1 MEAMMKA
8 QDIMAKNPRCVTP
21 RTTVQEAAR
30 LMKTEDIG
38 ALPVIGD
45 ESSGRLVGMITD
57 RDITIR
63 VVAEGRN
70 LDATRVED
78 VMSKSSLA
86 VAKTSDSVEDVM
98 KVMGREQVRRIP
110 IVDDDQKVVGVVSQ
124 ADVVRKADS
133 DTRAERTIERISE
146 PGGRHS

>member
-1 MEAMMKA
+1 MKA

-30 LMKTEDIG
+30 LMKSEDVG
-38 ALPVIGD
+38 ALPVISD
-45 ESSGRLVGMITD
+45 ERSGKLVGMITD
-57 RDITIR
+57 RDIAIR
-63 VVAEGRN
+63 VVADGKN
-70 LDATRVED
+70 GDTCLVEE

-86 VAKTSDSVEDVM
+86 VARTTDSVDDVM

-110 IVDDDQKVVGVVSQ
+110 IVDDNQKVVGVVSQ
-124 ADVVRKADS
+124 ADVVRKASS
-133 DTRAERTIERISE
+133 DVRAEHTIEKISE

>member
-1 MEAMMKA
+1 MKA

-21 RTTVQEAAR
+21 RVTVQDAAR
-30 LMKTEDIG
+30 LMKSEDVG

-45 ESSGRLVGMITD
+45 ATSGRLVGMITD
-57 RDITIR
+57 RDIAIR
-63 VVAEGRN
+63 VVAEGRS
-70 LDATRVED
+70 LDATLVED

-110 IVDDDQKVVGVVSQ
+110 IVDDNQKVVGVVSQ
-124 ADVVRKADS
+124 ADVVRKTGS
-133 DTRAERTIERISE
+133 DMRAEHTIEKISE

>member
-1 MEAMMKA
+1 MKA

-30 LMKTEDIG
+30 LMKSEDVG
-38 ALPVIGD
+38 SLPVLRDDG
-45 ESSGRLVGMITD
+45 SRKLVGVITD

-70 LDATRVED
+70 AERCVVEE
-78 VMSKSSLA
+78 VMSKNNLA
-86 VAKTSDSVEDVM
+86 TARTNDSVEDVM
-98 KVMGREQVRRIP
+98 KVMGKEQVRRIP
-110 IVDDDQKVVGVVSQ
+110 IVNESGEVVGVVSQ

-133 DTRAERTIERISE
+133 EVRAERTIEKISE

>member
-1 MEAMMKA
+1 MKA

-30 LMKTEDIG
+30 LMKSEDVG
-38 ALPVIGD
+38 SLPVLRDDG
-45 ESSGRLVGMITD
+45 SRKLVGVITD

-70 LDATRVED
+70 AENCVVED
-78 VMSKSSLA
+78 VMSKNNLA
-86 VAKTSDSVEDVM
+86 TARTNDSVEDVM
-98 KVMGREQVRRIP
+98 KVMGKEQVRRIP
-110 IVDDDQKVVGVVSQ
+110 IVNESDEVVGVVSQ

-133 DTRAERTIERISE
+133 DVRAERTIEKISE

>member
-1 MEAMMKA
+1 MKA

-30 LMKTEDIG
+30 LMKSEDVG
-38 ALPVIGD
+38 ALPVISD
-45 ESSGRLVGMITD
+45 DSSRKLIGIITD

-70 LDATRVED
+70 VERCVVEE

-86 VAKTSDSVEDVM
+86 TAKTNDSIEDVM
-98 KVMGREQVRRIP
+98 KVMGKEQVRRIP
-110 IVDDDQKVVGVVSQ
+110 IVNENNEVVGVVSQ

-133 DTRAERTIERISE
+133 DVRAERTIEKISE